1 MKDMLTPY
9 VTDDG
14 RQIGEV
20 LMDMR
25 NITLRFG
32 GVEAIKNISFDVRE
46 GEIIALLGAN
56 GAGKSS
62 TLNALVGL
70 APASAGRITFRGQ
83 DVTGSAPERFASL
96 GMTLSPE
103 GRRVF
108 GTLSVQENLLMGAY
122 SMRDKAEVKTA
133 FERVFDL
140 FPILRE
146 RREQF
151 AGTLSGGQQ
160 QMLAV
165 GRALMSNPRLLL
177 LDEPSLGLAPKIV
190 EQVFELI
197 TVLRKQG
204 VTMVVVEQN
213 VSMAL
218 EVADRGYVLVDG
230 QNRHTGTGADLIA
243 DPEVARMFLG
253 ARAEA

>member
-1 MKDMLTPY
+1 MSALLSVQSLHVQYGAVHAVRGIDL
-9 VTDDG
+9 
-14 RQIGEV
+14 
-20 LMDMR
+20 
-25 NITLRFG
+25 
-32 GVEAIKNISFDVRE
+32 DVRE

-70 APASAGRITFRGQ
+70 APASQGKIVFRGQ
-83 DVTGSAPERFASL
+83 DVTGSAPERFAAL

-108 GTLSVQENLLMGAY
+108 GTLSVRENLLMGAY
-122 SMRDKAEVKTA
+122 SMRDKPAVKTA
-133 FERVFDL
+133 WERVFDL

-190 EQVFELI
+190 EQIFELI

-218 EVADRGYVLVDG
+218 EVADRGYVLANG
-230 QNRHTGTGADLIA
+230 RIAASGTAAQLRNSQTLQAAYLGAD
-243 DPEVARMFLG
+243 
-253 ARAEA
+253 

>member
-1 MKDMLTPY
+1 MTPLLSVQSFHVHY
-9 VTDDG
+9 G
-14 RQIGEV
+14 A
-20 LMDMR
+20 
-25 NITLRFG
+25 
-32 GVEAIKNISFDVRE
+32 VEAVRGIDFEIRE

-70 APASAGRITFRGQ
+70 VPVAAGTVQFAGQDITDNAPETLAPAG
-83 DVTGSAPERFASL
+83 L
-96 GMTLSPE
+96 TLSPE

-108 GTLSVQENLLMGAY
+108 GTLSVAENLLMGAY
-122 SMRDKAEVKTA
+122 GIRDKAA
-133 FERVFDL
+133 IAAAWERVYSL
-140 FPILRE
+140 FPILHE
-146 RREQF
+146 RRDQF

-197 TVLRKQG
+197 MLLRDQG
-204 VTMVVVEQN
+204 VTLAVVEQN
-213 VSMAL
+213 VAMAL
-218 EVADRGYVLVDG
+218 EVADRGYLMSGGKIV
-230 QNRHTGTGADLIA
+230 TSGTATELAQSDALHSA
-243 DPEVARMFLG
+243 YLG
-253 ARAEA
+253 AG

>member
-1 MKDMLTPY
+1 MLSVQSLQVQY
-9 VTDDG
+9 GAVHAVRGID
-14 RQIGEV
+14 
-20 LMDMR
+20 L
-25 NITLRFG
+25 
-32 GVEAIKNISFDVRE
+32 DVRE

-70 APASAGRITFRGQ
+70 APASAGRITFKGQ

-133 FERVFDL
+133 FDRVFDL

-204 VTMVVVEQN
+204 VTLMVVEQN

-218 EVADRGYVLVDG
+218 EIADRGYVMASG
-230 QNRHTGTGADLIA
+230 RIAASGTAAELRNSDTLQAAYLGAD
-243 DPEVARMFLG
+243 
-253 ARAEA
+253 